1 MDSKAVKKY
10 MQAAVQDT
18 MLNAGLLNAEY
29 SVKVLTTYGDKS
41 KLVLVINLKKH
52 LPGGLEQM
60 ASAEKLIGLLSR
72 ARHGLEVAGV
82 YWRVEPMIGAASHS
96 VMGNS
101 LPKAV
106 RDTSAA
112 TLPLAARL
120 PKFYDDEPGYKP
132 DDFPPTRPADS
143 DLMGLT

>member
-1 MDSKAVKKY
+1 MVKKY
-10 MQAAVQDT
+10 MQQAVQDT
-18 MLNAGLLNAEY
+18 MVNAGLLNAEY
-29 SVKVLTTYGDKS
+29 SVKVLTTYGDKT

-52 LPGGLEQM
+52 MPGGLEQM
-60 ASAEKLIGLLSR
+60 AAAERLIGLLSK
-72 ARHGLEVAGV
+72 ARHQLEVAGV
-82 YWRVEPMIGAASHS
+82 YWRVEPMVGAAGSS
-96 VMGNS
+96 VQIAS

-112 TLPLAARL
+112 SLPLSARL

-132 DDFPPTRPADS
+132 DDFPATRPADS